1 MIAAFVATGLLSVGG
16 FALWATFYFAPA
28 RHAGGEGALTVAY
41 LVARVEAETRGHG
54 RHRLRDPVV
63 LRGDLA
69 DEETQRLPV
78 VESES
83 PEDDRELES
92 MQRHPAM
99 LRRLLDALRDLP
111 L

>member
-1 MIAAFVATGLLSVGG
+1 MIAALIATAVLGVGG
-16 FALWATFYFAPA
+16 VALWATFYFAPA

-41 LVARVEAETRGHG
+41 LVARVEAETRGQG

-63 LRGDLA
+63 LHDNLA
-69 DEETQRLPV
+69 DEATQRIPV
-78 VESES
+78 VEPES

-92 MQRHPAM
+92 MQRHPVM

-111 L
+111 V